1 MFGLF
6 SRPIAFRAQMGQVGR
21 PYIELPGIES
31 GLEKTVLNALRGMGR
46 LRVRSKSND
55 FGQMT
60 VEFRAAFEGYSLH
73 CNGGGAFI
81 RGESGGEDIEIML
94 RFMRKSRRFRELD
107 AKSQK

>member
-6 SRPIAFRAQMGQVGR
+6 RRPIAFRAQTGQVGR

-31 GLEKTVLNALRGMGR
+31 GLEKTVLSALRGMGR

-55 FGQMT
+55 FGQTT
-60 VEFRAAFEGYSLH
+60 VDFKAAFESYSLH

-81 RGESGGEDIEIML
+81 RGEGSGEEIELML
-94 RFMRKSRRFRELD
+94 RFMRKSRRFRELET
-107 AKSQK
+107 KSSK

>member
-21 PYIELPGIES
+21 PYIELPGIEP
-31 GLEKTVLNALRGMGR
+31 GLEKTVLSALRGMGR

-60 VEFRAAFEGYSLH
+60 IEFKAAFESYSLH

-81 RGESGGEDIEIML
+81 RGDGGGNEIEIML
-94 RFMRKSRRFRELD
+94 RFMRKGRRFRELEV
-107 AKSQK
+107 KSPK